1 MSEPPGRPCRVVLVG
16 MMGSGKTTV
25 GSLLAE
31 ATGWPRFDNDQLLD
45 QLYGMTAKQILEA
58 RGEEEMRAAEDAAL
72 ALGVSAAAP
81 CIVDAAAGTILSSSS
96 RDLMREPIV
105 VWLRASPLTLF
116 SRAVGA
122 AHRPWLEG
130 GEEWVRTAAAER
142 EPLYRS
148 VADIVLDTDDLSPS
162 RAARE
167 LLSRLSSI
175 CPELRAPES

>member
-1 MSEPPGRPCRVVLVG
+1 MSEPPDRPCRVVLVG

-25 GSLLAE
+25 GRLLAE
-31 ATGWPRFDNDQLLD
+31 ATGWPRFDNDRLLD
-45 QLYGMTAKQILEA
+45 QIYGMTAKQILEV

-72 ALGVSAAAP
+72 AQGISAEAP
-81 CIVDAAAGTILSSSS
+81 SIVDAAAGTILSPTS
-96 RDLMREPIV
+96 RELLREPIV
-105 VWLRASPLTLF
+105 VWLRASPSTLF

-142 EPLYRS
+142 EPLYSS
-148 VADIVLDTDDLSPS
+148 VADIVIDTDDVSPA

-167 LLSRLSSI
+167 LLSRLSSL